1 MSQKNQYRVTPRA
14 FEDLVSIGRHT
25 ERNWGKN
32 SETPTSKQLNNASF
46 DQD

>member
-25 ERNWGKN
+25 ERNWGK
-32 SETPTSKQLNNASF
+32 KQRNTYLKAIEQRF
-46 DQD
+46 L